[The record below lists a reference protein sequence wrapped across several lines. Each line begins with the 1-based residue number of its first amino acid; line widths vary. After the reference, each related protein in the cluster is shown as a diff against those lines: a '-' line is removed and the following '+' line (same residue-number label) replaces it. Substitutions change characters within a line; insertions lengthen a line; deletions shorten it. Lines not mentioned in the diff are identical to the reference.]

1 MWIRTSDKSMLLNAD
16 SFQIIRSGDL
26 WGIVTKEN
34 YAPLA
39 TYSSYKNALAMMDII
54 EDSVANFPD
63 GVVYL
68 RKDDELD

>member
-39 TYSSYKNALAMMDII
+39 VYSSYKKALAMLDII
-54 EDSVANFPD
+54 EDSIVNFPA

-68 RKDDELD
+68 RKEDEL